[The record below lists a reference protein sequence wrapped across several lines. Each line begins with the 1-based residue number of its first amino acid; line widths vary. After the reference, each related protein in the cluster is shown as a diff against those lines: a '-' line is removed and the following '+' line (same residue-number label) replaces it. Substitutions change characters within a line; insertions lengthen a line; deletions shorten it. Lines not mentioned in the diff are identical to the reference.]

1 MRITLNPIRSDATLT
16 LHRTGDVLA
25 IDGVAF
31 DLAPLPEGGILP
43 RGALDCAA
51 LAGDITRQGGR
62 LHLALMLPH
71 GAQADAEVLFPAAL
85 EPDGDGP
92 VPVPGQS
99 ATPGRPR
106 PGLIDWGQVVPAG
119 DRLEAA
125 RARAET
131 RLAEA
136 IETATQALTG
146 TVPLTEKLSWTAK
159 EEAARAWVAG
169 AADGAQRALL
179 EGEAGV
185 TGEDPAE
192 LAARVLRNAEAW
204 RLAIARLSGLRRR
217 TVADLAAAPDPETI
231 ESALARGLAALV
243 PG

>member
-1 MRITLNPIRSDATLT
+1 
-16 LHRTGDVLA
+16 
-25 IDGVAF
+25 
-31 DLAPLPEGGILP
+31 
-43 RGALDCAA
+43 
-51 LAGDITRQGGR
+51 
-62 LHLALMLPH
+62 
-71 GAQADAEVLFPAAL
+71 
-85 EPDGDGP
+85 
-92 VPVPGQS
+92 
-99 ATPGRPR
+99 
-106 PGLIDWGQVVPAG
+106 
-119 DRLEAA
+119 
-125 RARAET
+125 
-131 RLAEA
+131 
-136 IETATQALTG
+136 
-146 TVPLTEKLSWTAK
+146 
-159 EEAARAWVAG
+159 VAG